1 MMNFVIDAQLPFTLK
16 VWFLDRGFDAIHTN
30 DLPKRNRTSDI
41 EIADLAVREKRILIS
56 KDSDFLKLK
65 ILHDLPSHLLLI
77 TTGNINNNA
86 LGILFERNFASIEK
100 LFESFDIVEL
110 SNNFVLGRNLD

>member
-1 MMNFVIDAQLPFTLK
+1 MIKFVIDARLPFTLK
-16 VWFLDRGFDAIHTN
+16 AWFLDRGFDAIHTD

-41 EIADLAVREKRILIS
+41 EIAGIAVTDERILIS

-65 ILHDLPSHLLLI
+65 ILHDQPSRLLLI
-77 TTGNINNNA
+77 TTGNINNKA